1 MTGGSV
7 TSRARKT
14 GRTHIRGSVSGW
26 AMAVLVE
33 VLAVTV
39 LLMGAAARAQ
49 PDNMGKTG
57 FERICSGCHGDK
69 GAGDIGPRLVP
80 FTWSNRE
87 VLAIVR
93 EGNGMMPAMSV
104 RDISD
109 EEVAAVAEYLRSLS
123 PRTDRDNVPKGTTRL
138 N

>member
-1 MTGGSV
+1 M
-7 TSRARKT
+7 
-14 GRTHIRGSVSGW
+14 RGSVSGS

-49 PDNMGKTG
+49 PDNMGKTA
-57 FERICSGCHGDK
+57 FERICAGCHGDK

-104 RDISD
+104 RDIND

-123 PRTDRDNVPKGTTRL
+123 PRTDRDSVPKGTTRF